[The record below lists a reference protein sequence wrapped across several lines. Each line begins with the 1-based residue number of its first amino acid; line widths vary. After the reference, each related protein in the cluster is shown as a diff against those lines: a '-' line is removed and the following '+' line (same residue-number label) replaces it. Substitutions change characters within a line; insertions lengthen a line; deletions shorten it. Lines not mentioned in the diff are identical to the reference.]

1 MPAKRKKKIE
11 PPVEPIIELPPPV
24 EPPVPDPTEL
34 PGMIGEGVERLV
46 ILPLEAAADEVD
58 RLKENI
64 ADLKDAMDVA
74 VAEVRSIMKDYDI
87 TSYSYRGKLIEREP
101 KEDVIKV
108 KHAADYDAIRSI
120 ESATNEID
128 CGSVT
133 IKMQE

>member
-1 MPAKRKKKIE
+1 M
-11 PPVEPIIELPPPV
+11 
-24 EPPVPDPTEL
+24 
-34 PGMIGEGVERLV
+34 
-46 ILPLEAAADEVD
+46 D
-58 RLKENI
+58 RDKLKEKI

-108 KHAADYDAIRSI
+108 KHTADYDAIRSV

-133 IKMQE
+133 ITVPE